1 MESKNNK
8 KPGGNNVMEY
18 EVIKKE
24 PCVFVNLTKHK
35 TLTEYV
41 AEKADE
47 GKRVALVNDPDVF
60 DFTFA
65 VTDYEPGYIKLRD
78 VGFIKDQDEPYSIDL
93 TKMTDA
99 EVDKFNEANGI
110 TKKVAKLI
118 YNESYMTR
126 SIAV

>member
-1 MESKNNK
+1 MEIKNNK
-8 KPGGNNVMEY
+8 KPGGQNVMEY

-65 VTDYEPGYIKLRD
+65 VTDYEGGYIKLRD
-78 VGFIKDQDEPYSIDL
+78 VGICKEQEGPYTIDL

-99 EVDKFNEANGI
+99 EVDAFNEANGI
-110 TKKVAKLI
+110 NKQSAELI
-118 YNESYMTR
+118 YGKSYFVKE
-126 SIAV
+126 AV

>member
-1 MESKNNK
+1 
-8 KPGGNNVMEY
+8 MEY
-18 EVIKKE
+18 EAVKREK
-24 PCVFVNLTKHK
+24 CVFANIMRHG
-35 TLTEYV
+35 TLDDYM

>member
-1 MESKNNK
+1 M
-8 KPGGNNVMEY
+8 
-18 EVIKKE
+18 
-24 PCVFVNLTKHK
+24 
-35 TLTEYV
+35 
-41 AEKADE
+41 
-47 GKRVALVNDPDVF
+47 
-60 DFTFA
+60 
-65 VTDYEPGYIKLRD
+65 RD

>member
-1 MESKNNK
+1 VESKNNK

-24 PCVFVNLTKHK
+24 PCVFVNLTRYK
-35 TLTEYV
+35 TLADYM

-65 VTDYEPGYIKLRD
+65 VTDYEGGYIKLRD
-78 VGFIKDQDEPYSIDL
+78 VGICKEQEGPYTIDL

-99 EVDKFNEANGI
+99 EVDAFNEANGI
-110 TKKVAKLI
+110 NKQSAELI
-118 YNESYMTR
+118 YGKSYFVKE
-126 SIAV
+126 AV

>member
-1 MESKNNK
+1 VESKNNK

-24 PCVFVNLTKHK
+24 PCVFVNLTRYK
-35 TLTEYV
+35 TLADYM
-41 AEKADE
+41 AEKAKE

-65 VTDYEPGYIKLRD
+65 VTDYEGGYIKLRD
-78 VGFIKDQDEPYSIDL
+78 VGICKEQEGPYTIDL

-99 EVDKFNEANGI
+99 EVDAFNEANGI
-110 TKKVAKLI
+110 NKQSAKLI
-118 YNESYMTR
+118 YGKSYFVKE
-126 SIAV
+126 AL